1 MYMFHAMSNDD
12 GVFECEV
19 EEAELINAVI
29 TEDDSHSQESDDPYS
44 TAAVADLVGEF
55 NAIDSIRNGTFNR
68 LVAVAV
74 HHSGNVEAFAAAL
87 DAAEEHYV
95 LSIVP
100 AADVKRYASGAKA
113 GKVKTAQ
120 YLSKTYQQAKS
131 VIIGFLER
139 GFDIAPGMGK
149 TAMEEAIREDNAAD
163 APKSEKTVE
172 EKLCILAGSVTAL
185 LAQLPDADRENARRN
200 FIALIGC

>member
-1 MYMFHAMSNDD
+1 MLIFNAMMNDD
-12 GVFECEV
+12 GTFEVQDEPELV
-19 EEAELINAVI
+19 NVPEEFAEIQ
-29 TEDDSHSQESDDPYS
+29 TESDDPYC

-74 HHSGNVEAFAAAL
+74 HHGGDVGKFTLAL
-87 DAAEEHYV
+87 DAAEEHYI
-95 LSIVP
+95 LATVP
-100 AADVKRYASGAKA
+100 AADVKRYASGEKA

-149 TAMEEAIREDNAAD
+149 TAMEKAIREDNAAN
-163 APKSEKTVE
+163 APKSEKTVQ
-172 EKLCILAGSVTAL
+172 EKLAILAGSVTAL
-185 LAQLPDADRENARRN
+185 LAQLPDVDRDAARIE
-200 FIALIGC
+200 FIRAIGG